1 MAEGLRWLLLMG
13 TPTWQLAACAGLCLV
28 LLAALIPL
36 DMRLL
41 RKRVF
46 GDQ

>member
-1 MAEGLRWLLLMG
+1 MIPLCRMLVTFSGIS
-13 TPTWQLAACAGLCLV
+13 AATAALCLV
-28 LLAALIPL
+28 ILVALIPL

-46 GDQ
+46 GEA